1 MKGTR
6 KPAEFQGDVQEA
18 ARRIREERRSCY
30 LSNPHTR
37 CHGRE
42 EMPFEAVYLHS
53 LQAVTS
59 SSNLQEKL
67 PKTKGA
73 KSNFK
78 LRRPQEEKGRRVDSF
93 CLQTQAHGEKWRD
106 FRSVNTLAKKA
117 NTLESSN
124 DLHQEGFLPSV
135 TIVMDF
141 FFPLSSDTS
150 PRWI

>member
-1 MKGTR
+1 MKGMR
-6 KPAEFQGDVQEA
+6 EPAEFQGDVREA
-18 ARRIREERRSCY
+18 ARRIRAERCSCY
-30 LSNPHTR
+30 LSNPRTR
-37 CHGRE
+37 WHGWE
-42 EMPFEAVYLHS
+42 EMPSEAVYLHS

-59 SSNLQEKL
+59 SSNLQEES

-78 LRRPQEEKGRRVDSF
+78 LRRPQEEKGRRVHSF
-93 CLQTQAHGEKWRD
+93 CLQTRAHGEKWLD

-135 TIVMDF
+135 TIVMHF
-141 FFPLSSDTS
+141 FFPS
-150 PRWI
+150 